1 MERPPIAFTRA
12 GLLRGMRLCMP
23 LAIGTFPVGMVYG
36 LAAREAGMDAVYAV
50 LTSALVWSGA
60 AQAAALQLWDDPIP
74 VVAVLIAVAAVSAR
88 LLLMGAALR
97 PWLAGL
103 GTART
108 YGLLA
113 FMADGNWIVT
123 LRAFG
128 KGERDAA
135 ILVGGGLIMYVTW
148 VGGTAAGV
156 ALGGQIV
163 DPRAW
168 GLDMVFGAFF
178 AALLAG
184 VWRGKGD
191 ALPWIA
197 AGIAA
202 IAVGA
207 VAPAWSV
214 PAGTLV
220 GSLAGAV
227 RDAV

>member
-1 MERPPIAFTRA
+1 MEQSSVVFTRA
-12 GLLRGMRLCMP
+12 GLLRGMRLCLP
-23 LAIGTFPVGMVYG
+23 LAIGTFPVGVVYG
-36 LAAREAGMDAVYAV
+36 LAAREAGMGAVYAV

-60 AQAAALQLWDDPIP
+60 AQAAALQLWDDPVP
-74 VVAVLIAVAAVSAR
+74 VVAVLVAVAAVSAR

-113 FMADGNWIVT
+113 FLADGNWIVT

-135 ILVGGGLIMYVTW
+135 ILVGGGAIMYVAW

-163 DPRAW
+163 DPQAW

-197 AGIAA
+197 AGVVAV
-202 IAVGA
+202 AVGA
-207 VAPAWSV
+207 VAPSWAV
-214 PAGTLV
+214 PAGTLA
-220 GSLAGAV
+220 GSLAGAA